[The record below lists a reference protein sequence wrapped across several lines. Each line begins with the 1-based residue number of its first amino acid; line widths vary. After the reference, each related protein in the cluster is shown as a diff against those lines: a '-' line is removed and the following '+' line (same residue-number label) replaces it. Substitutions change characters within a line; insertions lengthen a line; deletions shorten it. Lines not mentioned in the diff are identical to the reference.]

1 MNENL
6 QKTAREVIELLRAVQ
21 EESPENVLRIFFCE
35 KRGADKYRTYMP
47 QVSNDLQKK
56 IFALVLQPLLT
67 SLELP
72 VVQYNPVGVLDEE
85 NELIVPNQVSC
96 VEAFKES
103 LLEDKLITEMSQ
115 IKVKNIYILSN
126 KTINLKKPNDLKP
139 LNFNEYD
146 YIIKKNLL
154 DDSSDKNSRNNSDS
168 YRNFIEGLEEPAEE
182 MEPQPYYFHSSLVT
196 DAQMKNNIYLPKIMD
211 RMKYSIPRGE
221 REKNGFLI
229 KGKALFSHKKNHDE
243 HKNNYEI
250 I

>member
-1 MNENL
+1 MDKDIILTDTSHNKIYQTYAELKKKLPPKLFRIKVFSSPKYNL
-6 QKTAREVIELLRAVQ
+6 
-21 EESPENVLRIFFCE
+21 
-35 KRGADKYRTYMP
+35 DKKP
-47 QVSNDLQKK
+47 ILKK
-56 IFALVLQPLLT
+56 I
-67 SLELP
+67 
-72 VVQYNPVGVLDEE
+72 E
-85 NELIVPNQVSC
+85 N
-96 VEAFKES
+96 
-103 LLEDKLITEMSQ
+103 DKITPKSQKHNILQ
-115 IKVKNIYILSN
+115 IKGKNIYILSN
-126 KTINLKKPNDLKP
+126 KTINLKNPKDLKP